1 MHVFAKSLL
10 TFLFLSLFITL
21 SSAQT
26 QTYKLYIKFDNYPDE
41 TTWKVFNINDLV
53 NPVASGG
60 PYPRNATY
68 QLKDFIFDVNLGLGS
83 YRFIIYDSANDGIC
97 CGFGNGSFSFK
108 NPNLVELLNHTNG
121 SVPDFLT
128 SKSVDFTVSNACGS
142 NVIPT
147 VSLSATP
154 TTITGSGTVS
164 LSATASDIDGTIS
177 KVEFLRN
184 NVLIGTDLTSPYSF
198 SYSETTVGTYSY
210 TAKAYDNCPTP
221 GVGISSPIS
230 VTVNSATCNAPVVS
244 ITQPANNT
252 TVTAG
257 TNVQISANVTN
268 SSGTLS
274 NVKFYVDN
282 VLKLTLTQAPFTYT
296 ENSIAAGSRVLRV
309 DATNSCGSTGTATV
323 NITASSGGSTCNGW
337 SNNCATTGS
346 LYRLGQVGIGT
357 SNYGTDATYLLFVK
371 GGLKAEKMQLELSTA
386 GGWADYVFAPDY
398 KLMPLKQ
405 VAEYL
410 KTYRHLPG
418 MASEAEMKA
427 EGGINVGK
435 IAAQQQAKIEEL
447 FLYVIELNKKIETLE
462 KEVKTLRSGQKT
474 QQLKQ
479 NKKQH

>member
-1 MHVFAKSLL
+1 MQFLVKPLFWSLIFCFSSC
-10 TFLFLSLFITL
+10 FLLEA
-21 SSAQT
+21 SAQT
-26 QTYKLYIKFDNYPDE
+26 TLNLVITFDNYPEE
-41 TTWKVFNINDLV
+41 TSWEIKSGTTIV
-53 NPVASGG
+53 NSGG
-60 PYPRNATY
+60 PYGSQNDGSTLEIPISINA
-68 QLKDFIFDVNLGLGS
+68 GS
-83 YRFIIYDSANDGIC
+83 YTFIMKDSHGDGLC
-97 CGFGNGSFSFK
+97 CSYGNGTYTLYGPQSVI
-108 NPNLVELLNHTNG
+108 LATG
-121 SVPDFLT
+121 STFTT
-128 SKSVDFTVSNACGS
+128 SQTTPFTISSGCSSNTL
-142 NVIPT
+142 PT
-147 VSLSATP
+147 VTLSATP

-410 KTYRHLPG
+410 KNYRHLPG
-418 MASEAEMKA
+418 MASEAEMRA

-447 FLYVIELNKKIETLE
+447 FLYMIDMNKKMEILQGQIDQLQ
-462 KEVKTLRSGQKT
+462 KENQLLRK
-474 QQLKQ
+474 QQASS
-479 NKKQH
+479 KKDSK